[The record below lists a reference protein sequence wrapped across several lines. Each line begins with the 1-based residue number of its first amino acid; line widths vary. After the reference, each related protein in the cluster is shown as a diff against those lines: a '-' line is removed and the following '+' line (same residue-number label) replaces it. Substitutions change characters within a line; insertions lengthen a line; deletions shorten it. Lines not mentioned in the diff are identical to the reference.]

1 MPFGAEDVLPQ
12 HQLAG
17 LDAGPVEVA
26 KVDLFAKLA
35 DLGVVAAE
43 LLDGAAAQHL
53 ADGLAQGLAGGAA
66 LVVEEVDA
74 QRAEVHGHPDAAD
87 AQVAGGAVAA
97 VVAAVELGGRLAV
110 HQDRRVFFEL
120 LSLG

>member
-1 MPFGAEDVLPQ
+1 
-12 HQLAG
+12 
-17 LDAGPVEVA
+17 
-26 KVDLFAKLA
+26 
-35 DLGVVAAE
+35 VAAE

-74 QRAEVHGHPDAAD
+74 QGAEVNGHPDAAD

-97 VVAAVELGGRLAV
+97 VVAAVELGGGLAV